1 MELVLMLLIG
11 LAAGFAA
18 GKVMKGGLNMF
29 GNLIVGVVGAYVGGY
44 AFRMIG
50 LHVSGGLIGQLITA
64 FVGAVILLALVGLM
78 KK

>member
-1 MELVLMLLIG
+1 MDLILMLLIG

-18 GKVMKGGLNMF
+18 GKVMKGGLNVF
-29 GNLIVGVVGAYVGGY
+29 GNLIVGIVGSYVGGY
-44 AFRMIG
+44 AFRVLG
-50 LHVSGGLIGQLITA
+50 LAPTGGLIGQLVTA

>member
-1 MELVLMLLIG
+1 MDLVLMLLIG

-29 GNLIVGVVGAYVGGY
+29 GNLIVGVVGAYIGGY

-64 FVGAVILLALVGLM
+64 FVGALILLALAGLM